1 MGNGADGHLS
11 SFFPT
16 FSLWGGLHSW
26 GARED
31 GCFLHL
37 RHFPKESDSGSGQG
51 GIEVVRQEQK

>member
-1 MGNGADGHLS
+1 MEPMGILVP
-11 SFFPT
+11 SFP
-16 FSLWGGLHSW
+16 LWGGLHSW

-37 RHFPKESDSGSGQG
+37 RHFPKESDSGSGRG